1 MEAGSADALG
11 EDGETRPDGRLHL
24 VDGGRAPKVVSRGHS
39 NVYLALPR
47 ALAMRAIGG
56 DRALNRRAVTPLPD
70 AGLSRI
76 LAAHMRAVRRQ
87 ARELDTVAATAVMQ
101 SLEALSLSTLRQMR
115 PIPPGDDE
123 AEPGLVLATRRI
135 IDRDAEARR
144 LTAEVVAARL
154 GCSRTRLFAAFQAEG
169 LSLADCIRQARM
181 ARAKAVLEDPGRTVD
196 EAAWISGYADAS
208 SFGKAFRRAFGASP
222 GEWRR
227 TRRAP

>member
-135 IDRDAEARR
+135 IDGDAEARR

-154 GCSRTRLFAAFQAEG
+154 GGSRTRLFAAF
-169 LSLADCIRQARM
+169 
-181 ARAKAVLEDPGRTVD
+181 
-196 EAAWISGYADAS
+196 
-208 SFGKAFRRAFGASP
+208 
-222 GEWRR
+222 
-227 TRRAP
+227 